1 MQLHLIRHGQTNWN
15 EERRVQG
22 QSESK
27 LTEVGKQQAIDLKDR
42 LGKFQFSA
50 KFCSPSLRT
59 RETAARLF
67 PETQTTIEYLD
78 SLREID
84 LGPWEG
90 QLYDDIATHSPEDY
104 DCFWNSPHLFDVDGA
119 ESFLQLQRRGLES
132 VQQIAAKYRGDHVAI
147 VSHGAIIKSVLC
159 HYEDRSLDRL
169 WEPPHLHNCAHSI
182 VELNS
187 QGEGYIV
194 QYADLAWPKPSGQ
207 GGSFKS
213 FSV

>member
-27 LTEVGKQQAIDLKDR
+27 LTELGKQQALELKER
-42 LGKFQFSA
+42 LLVFDFDA
-50 KFCSPSLRT
+50 IYCSPSLRT

-67 PETQTTIEYLD
+67 PDFENRIEYLD

-90 QLYDDIATHSPEDY
+90 QLHDDIAKASPQDHES
-104 DCFWNSPHLFDVDGA
+104 FWKYPHLFNIPGA
-119 ESFLQLQRRGLES
+119 ETFFQLQRRGLQS
-132 VQQIAAKYRGDHVAI
+132 IQQIAVNSKGEHIAI
-147 VSHGAIIKSVLC
+147 VSHGAIIKSILC
-159 HYEDRSLDRL
+159 HYENRELERL
-169 WEPPHLHNCAHSI
+169 WEPPHMHNCAHSI
-182 VELNS
+182 LELNPEA
-187 QGEGYIV
+187 QGHIV
-194 QYADLAWPKPSGQ
+194 RYADLAWPKPGDK
-207 GGSFKS
+207 GGKIRS